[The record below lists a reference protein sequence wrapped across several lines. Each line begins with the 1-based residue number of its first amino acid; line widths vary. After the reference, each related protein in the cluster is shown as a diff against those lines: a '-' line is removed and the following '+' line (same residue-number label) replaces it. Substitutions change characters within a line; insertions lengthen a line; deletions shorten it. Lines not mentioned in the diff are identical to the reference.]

1 MTSDPPSTGRGSIH
15 ALLPEVLLSLAVV
28 ASFAWTLRFFVLNG
42 YLPQPFVFDTND
54 TFMDW
59 FNTAFWANRPGAFD
73 VWRTIYPPLSFAFL
87 DTFSLSGCYRDS
99 PFHARDCDWLARSVI
114 YGFYLID
121 AGLVWL
127 AFRRAN
133 CATAP
138 MRAAA
143 FALGLPLLFTLER
156 GNLILVALACF
167 VVAYG
172 DVVRSR
178 GVRALAIAA
187 TINFKPYLVL
197 PALAAGVKRHWRA
210 LELAGIATI
219 ALYLVTLAMVG
230 SGTPM
235 QIAANTANW
244 VLFQSGQIWGEI
256 YFSTSYAPLL
266 QLKVAPIAVLDF
278 LPSRVVETI
287 YVLVPA
293 VIRASQAAALLA
305 LAAAWLQ
312 PTAVTANRVSAILL
326 AAYLVTQSPGG
337 YTQTFLLFLV
347 LLEPFRRPGPI
358 VAVIC
363 AYLLCLVGE
372 WPLATV
378 LNVSSASWLGD
389 RPVNP
394 SFAIGVGQ
402 FLRPGLIVLILWSL
416 VLDTVVQVARAHR
429 THRPSLGLAPA

>member
-1 MTSDPPSTGRGSIH
+1 MNAAPPAPRRANIH
-15 ALLPEVLLSLAVV
+15 ALLPEIVLSLAVV
-28 ASFAWTLRFFVLNG
+28 ATFAWTLRFFADNG

-87 DTFSLSGCYRDS
+87 DTFSLSDCYRDS
-99 PFHARDCDWLARSVI
+99 PFYARDCDWLARGVI
-114 YGFYLID
+114 HAFYLID
-121 AGLVWL
+121 VGLVWL
-127 AFRRAN
+127 AFRRADRL
-133 CATAP
+133 TAA
-138 MRAAA
+138 MRTAA

-156 GNLILVALACF
+156 GNLILVAFACF

-172 DVVRSR
+172 DIVRSR
-178 GVRALAIAA
+178 WIRAVAIAA

-235 QIAANTANW
+235 EIASNTANW

-287 YVLVPA
+287 YLLVP
-293 VIRASQAAALLA
+293 VIIRSSQAAALMG
-305 LAAAWLQ
+305 LAAAWVQ
-312 PTAVTANRVSAILL
+312 PGAVTTNRVAAIVL

-358 VAVIC
+358 VAVVC

-378 LNVSSASWLGD
+378 LNVSSTSWLGE
-389 RPVNP
+389 RPVSP
-394 SFAIGVGQ
+394 SFAIGIGQ

-416 VLDTVVQVARAHR
+416 VIDTVIQVARAHR
-429 THRPSLGLAPA
+429 THRPNLGLAPA

>member
-1 MTSDPPSTGRGSIH
+1 
-15 ALLPEVLLSLAVV
+15 
-28 ASFAWTLRFFVLNG
+28 
-42 YLPQPFVFDTND
+42 
-54 TFMDW
+54 
-59 FNTAFWANRPGAFD
+59 
-73 VWRTIYPPLSFAFL
+73 
-87 DTFSLSGCYRDS
+87 
-99 PFHARDCDWLARSVI
+99 
-114 YGFYLID
+114 
-121 AGLVWL
+121 
-127 AFRRAN
+127 
-133 CATAP
+133 
-138 MRAAA
+138 
-143 FALGLPLLFTLER
+143 
-156 GNLILVALACF
+156 
-167 VVAYG
+167 
-172 DVVRSR
+172 
-178 GVRALAIAA
+178 
-187 TINFKPYLVL
+187 
-197 PALAAGVKRHWRA
+197 
-210 LELAGIATI
+210 
-219 ALYLVTLAMVG
+219 MVG